1 MPSRVALQETVAVPE
16 PDTLPGV
23 IAPHVRPDGIV
34 SVRATV
40 PANPPSAAMV
50 IVDAAEEPTLTT
62 VVVGLAEILKSGT
75 LTVTVTEWDIVTP
88 DPVTVTE

>member
-1 MPSRVALQETVAVPE
+1 MSAPALATHCPYCALQC
-16 PDTLPGV
+16 GM
-23 IAPHVRPDGIV
+23 HVRPDGIV